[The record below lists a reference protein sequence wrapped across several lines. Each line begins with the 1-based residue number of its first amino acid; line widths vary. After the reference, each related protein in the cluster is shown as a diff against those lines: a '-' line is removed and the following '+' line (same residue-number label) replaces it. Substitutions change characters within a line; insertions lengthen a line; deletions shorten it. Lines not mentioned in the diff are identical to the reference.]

1 MLPSF
6 ITPDKIPHKPGI
18 YIYKDEKGKV
28 IYVGKAV
35 DLYSRVSSYFSKSWH
50 DVKTT
55 KLVENIRN
63 IETIIVESE
72 IEALIL
78 EANLIKKFMPLYNIR
93 LTDDK
98 DYLYIVVTDEEY
110 PKIVTARK
118 KDLIKVKKWFGP
130 YPSATTVK
138 QTLKKLRR
146 IFPWCQ
152 NPGGGAW
159 GIARGNKP
167 QSKTT
172 SHEPRATSRRA
183 CFYFHIGQCPGACV
197 GTVSKADYDKNIKRF
212 SKFLDGKKQE
222 LLDDLFKEMDSLSR
236 DRKFEEAAKI
246 KKIVEGINYITSP
259 NKITNYLVNPN
270 FLEDLNNNSLEELQR
285 DLNLPERPARIE
297 AYDISNFQG
306 KEATGSMVVLTN
318 GEIDKSQY
326 RRFKIKITGKP
337 NDFAMHAEMMGRRL
351 KHPEWPLPQL
361 FLIDGGR
368 GQVSSVKAVIDKH
381 SSLVNSGNSSL
392 RLPEEGRVG
401 TAKSVTRQ
409 SQTLE
414 GVHQADE
421 NHERTGIASESAS
434 RRTLRNDVGQIPIYG
449 IAKREEW
456 LYPPEG
462 EPIKLPKKSL
472 ALRLLQKIRNES
484 HRFAITYHKK
494 LRAKAF
500 LPKKA

>member
-6 ITPDKIPHKPGI
+6 IANSQIPHKPGI
-18 YIYKDEKGKV
+18 YIYKDKDGRV

-50 DVKTT
+50 DIKTT
-55 KLVENIRN
+55 KLVENIAD
-63 IETIIVESE
+63 IETVIVESE

-78 EANLIKKFMPLYNIR
+78 EANLIKKFMPLYNIK

-98 DYLYIVVTDEEY
+98 DYLYIVITDEDY
-110 PKIVTARK
+110 PQVRTARK

-138 QTLKKLRR
+138 TTLKKLRR
-146 IFPWCQ
+146 VFPWCS
-152 NPGGGAW
+152 NPLGS
-159 GIARGNKP
+159 RTNK
-167 QSKTT
+167 SKR
-172 SHEPRATSRRA
+172 P
-183 CFYFHIGQCPGACV
+183 CFYYHIGQCPGACV
-197 GTVSKADYDKNIKRF
+197 GSISKEDYSKIIKRF

-222 LLDDLFKEMDSLSR
+222 LLEELGKEMEALSKEL
-236 DRKFEEAAKI
+236 KFEEAARI
-246 KKIVEGINYITSP
+246 KRIVEGINYITAP
-259 NKITNYLVNPN
+259 TKITNYLVNPN
-270 FLEDLNNNSLEELQR
+270 FLDDLNQNSLEELQKV
-285 DLNLPERPARIE
+285 LNLPEFPSRIE

-326 RRFKIKITGKP
+326 RRFKIKISGKP

-368 GQVSSVKAVIDKH
+368 GQVNADLPILQKMN
-381 SSLVNSGNSSL
+381 VN
-392 RLPEEGRVG
+392 V
-401 TAKSVTRQ
+401 
-409 SQTLE
+409 
-414 GVHQADE
+414 
-421 NHERTGIASESAS
+421 
-434 RRTLRNDVGQIPIYG
+434 PIYG
-449 IAKREEW
+449 LAKREEW
-456 LYPPEG
+456 IYPPVG
-462 EPIKLPKKSL
+462 EVIKLPKKSL

-500 LPKKA
+500 LPQK

>member
-6 ITPDKIPHKPGI
+6 VNPQIIPHKPGI
-18 YIYKDEKGKV
+18 YIYKDKNGKV

-35 DLYSRVSSYFSKSWH
+35 DLFSRVSSYFSKSWH
-50 DVKTT
+50 DIKTT
-55 KLVENIRN
+55 KLVENIASA
-63 IETIIVESE
+63 ETIIVESE

-98 DYLYIVVTDEEY
+98 DYLYIVVTDEEF

-138 QTLKKLRR
+138 ATLKKLRR
-146 IFPWCQ
+146 VFPWCSGKGQ
-152 NPGGGAW
+152 ESRVKDQGKRKAGLLDGYTRS
-159 GIARGNKP
+159 GTIA
-167 QSKTT
+167 KTG
-172 SHEPRATSRRA
+172 RA
-183 CFYFHIGQCPGACV
+183 CFYYHLGLCPGACI
-197 GTVSKADYDKNIKRF
+197 GAISKEDYSEIIKRF

-222 LLDDLFKEMDSLSR
+222 LLEELTDEMGQYSKDLKYED
-236 DRKFEEAAKI
+236 AAKI
-246 KKIVEGINYITSP
+246 KKVIEGINYITAP
-259 NKITNYLVNPN
+259 TKISNYLANPN
-270 FLEDLNNNSLEELQR
+270 FLEDLNTSSLEELQKV
-285 DLNLPERPARIE
+285 LNLPELPARIE

-318 GEIDKSQY
+318 GEIDKSEY

-337 NDFAMHAEMMGRRL
+337 NDYAMHAEMMGRRL
-351 KHPEWPLPQL
+351 KHNEWPLPQL

-368 GQVSSVKAVIDKH
+368 GQVTAVKQVIDEIAA
-381 SSLVNSGNSSL
+381 SDALLAMTSL
-392 RLPEEGRVG
+392 RDHEV
-401 TAKSVTRQ
+401 AKQ
-409 SQTLE
+409 SLK
-414 GVHQADE
+414 
-421 NHERTGIASESAS
+421 N
-434 RRTLRNDVGQIPIYG
+434 IPIFG
-449 IAKREEW
+449 LAKREEW

-462 EPIKLPKKSL
+462 EVVKLSKKNL
-472 ALRLLQKIRNES
+472 GLRLLQKIRNES

-500 LPKKA
+500 LPKN

>member
-6 ITPDKIPHKPGI
+6 ITPDRIPHKPGI
-18 YIYKDEKGKV
+18 YIYKDENGKV

-35 DLYSRVSSYFSKSWH
+35 DLFSRVSSYFSKSWH
-50 DVKTT
+50 DIKTT
-55 KLVENIRN
+55 KLVDNIRGL
-63 IETIIVESE
+63 ETIIVESE

-146 IFPWCQ
+146 IFPWCSGKYQ
-152 NPGGGAW
+152 LS
-159 GIARGNKP
+159 GIKNHAKRK
-167 QSKTT
+167 
-172 SHEPRATSRRA
+172 A
-183 CFYFHIGQCPGACV
+183 CFYYHLGQCPGACV
-197 GTVSKADYDKNIKRF
+197 GTVTKVDYDKNIKRF
-212 SKFLDGKKQE
+212 SKFLDGKKSE
-222 LLDDLFKEMDSLSR
+222 LIDDLFKEMDSLSR
-236 DRKFEEAAKI
+236 NQKFEEAAKI
-246 KKIVEGINYITSP
+246 KKIIEGINYITSP

-270 FLEDLNNNSLEELQR
+270 FLEDLNNNSLAELQR
-285 DLNLPERPARIE
+285 DLNLPELPVRIE

-351 KHPEWPLPQL
+351 KHDEWPLPQL

-368 GQVSSVKAVIDKH
+368 GQVTSVKAVIDKH
-381 SSLVNSGNSSL
+381 SSSSSKIPSL
-392 RLPEEGRVG
+392 RAN
-401 TAKSVTRQ
+401 AKQ
-409 SQTLE
+409 SQTIDDTQFAKVSNNE
-414 GVHQADE
+414 GTE
-421 NHERTGIASESAS
+421 IASEDSP
-434 RRTLRNDVGQIPIYG
+434 RNDVSMIPIYG

-462 EPIKLPKKSL
+462 EPIKLSKKSL

-500 LPKKA
+500 LPK

>member
-6 ITPDKIPHKPGI
+6 IKESQVPHKPGI
-18 YIYKDEKGKV
+18 YIYKDENGKV

-35 DLYSRVSSYFSKSWH
+35 DLFSRVSSYFSKSWH
-50 DVKTT
+50 DIKTT
-55 KLVENIRN
+55 KLVENIRD

-98 DYLYIVVTDEEY
+98 DYLYIVVTDEEF

-130 YPSATTVK
+130 YPSAMTVK
-138 QTLKKLRR
+138 TTLKKLRR
-146 IFPWCQ
+146 IFPWCS
-152 NPGGGAW
+152 NPKGSLT
-159 GIARGNKP
+159 NKLG
-167 QSKTT
+167 
-172 SHEPRATSRRA
+172 RRA
-183 CFYFHIGQCPGACV
+183 CFYYHIGQCPGACL
-197 GTVSKADYDKNIKRF
+197 GIASKSDYEKNIKRF
-212 SKFLDGKKQE
+212 SKFLDGKKSE
-222 LLDDLFKEMDSLSR
+222 LLDELTKEMESYS
-236 DRKFEEAAKI
+236 KKQEYEEASKI
-246 KKIVEGINYITSP
+246 KKIIEGINYITSP

-270 FLEDLNNNSLEELQR
+270 FLEDLNKNSLEEMQR
-285 DLNLPERPARIE
+285 DLNLPELPERIE

-351 KHPEWPLPQL
+351 KHDEWPLPQL

-368 GQVSSVKAVIDKH
+368 GQVTTVKDIIDKH
-381 SSLVNSGNSSL
+381 ASS
-392 RLPEEGRVG
+392 
-401 TAKSVTRQ
+401 
-409 SQTLE
+409 
-414 GVHQADE
+414 QAP
-421 NHERTGIASESAS
+421 
-434 RRTLRNDVGQIPIYG
+434 RNDVSMIPIYG

-500 LPKKA
+500 LPKK